1 MSSQMCG
8 PFSASMIALLG
19 IGQDR
24 SPMLPVE
31 ESGPLAEPVARMP
44 LLPDHDPLAD
54 FPAWI
59 RSRLAQCN
67 ITLGRQ

>member
-24 SPMLPVE
+24 TAVALGE
-31 ESGPLAEPVARMP
+31 ESSAVAEPVARKP
-44 LLPDHDPLAD
+44 LLPDREPLAD

-59 RSRLAQCN
+59 RSRLAQSN
-67 ITLGRQ
+67 FTLERQ